1 MIFIFVGNKF
11 FVVTKE
17 SNVASIQEKV
27 EMAGLLN
34 IHTQWLYLVTDS
46 NENSEIIAEQIKKS
60 KDGHNLAFLYNAS
73 SPDVSECRVSFY
85 NVTVILLYISGISE
99 VGLGLGTHKL
109 FL

>member
-1 MIFIFVGNKF
+1 MIFIYVGNKF

-46 NENSEIIAEQIKKS
+46 NENSEIIPEQIKKS
-60 KDGHNLAFLYNAS
+60 KDGYNLAFLYNAS
-73 SPDVSECRVSFY
+73 APDVSECRVSF
-85 NVTVILLYISGISE
+85 LQ
-99 VGLGLGTHKL
+99 
-109 FL
+109 

>member
-46 NENSEIIAEQIKKS
+46 NENSEIISEQIKKS

-73 SPDVSECRVSFY
+73 APDVSECRVSFFY
-85 NVTVILLYISGISE
+85 SVTVISFYISQGCRKCT
-99 VGLGLGTHKL
+99 VMRFNK
-109 FL
+109 F